1 MTFPQVGRA
10 DPGHHQHQ
18 AGQVRAVVDRQLIHH
33 QAGHVVHPIV
43 VCQLDSTIFNWVA
56 IWPRLLRETRLQLS
70 KPVRWG
76 FFEEHNVQKWG
87 PADVPDDG
95 EEDDRDDVD
104 GAGQLPQP
112 VVWVDHRDVT
122 LNLSI
127 ITIIIIM
134 TITVIINI
142 AVLFNIILR

>member
-1 MTFPQVGRA
+1 MCKR
-10 DPGHHQHQ
+10 
-18 AGQVRAVVDRQLIHH
+18 
-33 QAGHVVHPIV
+33 
-43 VCQLDSTIFNWVA
+43 
-56 IWPRLLRETRLQLS
+56 
-70 KPVRWG
+70 
-76 FFEEHNVQKWG
+76 G

-134 TITVIINI
+134 TC
-142 AVLFNIILR
+142 LRCNQRLSSLELD

>member
-1 MTFPQVGRA
+1 M
-10 DPGHHQHQ
+10 
-18 AGQVRAVVDRQLIHH
+18 
-33 QAGHVVHPIV
+33 
-43 VCQLDSTIFNWVA
+43 
-56 IWPRLLRETRLQLS
+56 
-70 KPVRWG
+70 
-76 FFEEHNVQKWG
+76 QKWR

-112 VVWVDHRDVT
+112 VVWVDHRYVT

-142 AVLFNIILR
+142 AVLLNIILR

>member
-1 MTFPQVGRA
+1 MIDTINIASFQEYYKNLLTTSYCVIPCVPMTFPQVGRA

-70 KPVRWG
+70 KPVR
-76 FFEEHNVQKWG
+76 
-87 PADVPDDG
+87 
-95 EEDDRDDVD
+95 
-104 GAGQLPQP
+104 
-112 VVWVDHRDVT
+112 
-122 LNLSI
+122 
-127 ITIIIIM
+127 
-134 TITVIINI
+134 
-142 AVLFNIILR
+142 